1 MKKRIHLIMG
11 PVSLASSADAI
22 LALGHQPILG
32 WDEIESAEITA
43 ASDGLL
49 LNLAMPS
56 PQRVEAMLK
65 SQQVARQKK
74 IPIVFDPV
82 GVGASDFRL
91 QAAREIIAAG
101 VDLIKGNA
109 SEILQLARNERL
121 VPGVDSD
128 HETDEVLPAAREL
141 VDRTG
146 AMVFISGYQD
156 ELLWPDGRER
166 LPGQKLDYVWSGTGC
181 VLGAVLSLAMT
192 FQPALEKV
200 RQFGLEY
207 RKLLAQATD
216 REDLTRLIQAK
227 RQAFYD

>member
-1 MKKRIHLIMG
+1 MKKRFHLIMG
-11 PVSLASSADAI
+11 PVSLASGADAI

-56 PQRVEAMLK
+56 PERVEAMLK
-65 SQQVARQKK
+65 SQQAARQKG
-74 IPIVFDPV
+74 IPVVFDPV

-91 QAAREIIAAG
+91 QTAEKIVAAG

-109 SEILQLARNERL
+109 SEILQLASGERL
-121 VPGVDSD
+121 VPGVDSC
-128 HETDEVLPAAREL
+128 HETDEVLDAARDL

-156 ELLWPDGRER
+156 ELLWSDGRHR
-166 LPGQKLDYVWSGTGC
+166 LPVQKLDHVWSGTGC
-181 VLGAVLSLAMT
+181 VLGAVLTLAMT
-192 FQPALEKV
+192 YNNPVETVRHFAL
-200 RQFGLEY
+200 QY
-207 RKLLAQATD
+207 RELLAQATD
-216 REDLTRLIQAK
+216 REDLTRLLQAK
-227 RQAFYD
+227 RGTFSE